1 MYHRDA
7 SVSSDDEQE
16 KAELPAKNFESS
28 DSDPGVDPDPEDNI
42 LPKAGPSDKEVP
54 FQYDF
59 DLMMQRTKEENRKLH
74 NKRRRGTKDIEMIND
89 NDDAIARL
97 LADMRLAAH
106 EDRELNLKGEAATK
120 KLGMI
125 RLFSFSSRDR
135 TSSLQQIIK
144 YTDIGKSLTAESEIP
159 ISVLVWQKKY
169 INRFIQTAF
178 THPHV

>member
-7 SVSSDDEQE
+7 SVSSDDEQD
-16 KAELPAKNFESS
+16 KAEIPDKNFESS
-28 DSDPGVDPDPEDNI
+28 DSDPGVDPDPEDNM

-125 RLFSFSSRDR
+125 RLFIFVTRPNVIVASNH
-135 TSSLQQIIK
+135 QI
-144 YTDIGKSLTAESEIP
+144 YRYCDIGKSLTAELEIL
-159 ISVLVWQKKY
+159 ISVLV
-169 INRFIQTAF
+169 
-178 THPHV
+178 